1 MFSFRKG
8 STQTKKNQA
17 SKKQSRQNN
26 FEFRWRGFYTWIL
39 IIVPIFGGI
48 SYLVQNHTILPIKTI
63 QLSGTFQYIDQ
74 QEVEATL
81 RPFVG
86 EGFFSLDIQKVR
98 NSLSEK
104 SWTESVSIRR
114 VWPDRVV
121 IQIVEKKPVARWD
134 KNHLLSDQAKIFLAS
149 TEAFQNLP
157 RIYGANVDPDRVLNQ
172 YYDFA
177 ERFQALDETIREIH
191 IDSRG
196 SVGIELA
203 RGFKIKLGRDNVD
216 RKVARLVSIYAQQ
229 IKPRRTEIQQL
240 DLRYSNGFAVA
251 WKKEA
256 LIDRDEASLWRNNN
270 V

>member
-1 MFSFRKG
+1 MFSFRKQSAQAKKKKVSEG
-8 STQTKKNQA
+8 S
-17 SKKQSRQNN
+17 
-26 FEFRWRGFYTWIL
+26 FEFRWRGIYTLLL
-39 IIVPIFGGI
+39 IVVPLFGGI
-48 SYLVQNHTILPIKTI
+48 SYLVQNHTFLPIKTI

-74 QEVEATL
+74 QEVEFTL
-81 RPFVG
+81 RPFIG

-98 NSLSEK
+98 NTLSDK
-104 SWTESVSIRR
+104 SWAESVSIRR

-121 IQIVEKKPVARWD
+121 IKIVEKKPVARWD
-134 KNHLLSDQAKIFLAS
+134 ENNLLSDKAKIFLANV
-149 TEAFQNLP
+149 EEFQNLP
-157 RIYGANVDPDRVLNQ
+157 RVYGANIQPVQVLNK

-177 ERFQALDETIREIH
+177 KRFLSLDETIREID

-203 RGFKIKLGRDNVD
+203 NGFKIELGRENVD
-216 RKVARLVSIYAQQ
+216 LRIERLLAIYASQ

>member
-1 MFSFRKG
+1 MISFRKQ
-8 STQTKKNQA
+8 SAQAKKKKA
-17 SKKQSRQNN
+17 AESK
-26 FEFRWRGFYTWIL
+26 FEYKWRGIYTWIL
-39 IIVPIFGGI
+39 IIVPLFGGI
-48 SYLVQNHTILPIKTI
+48 SYLIQNHTFLPIKTI

-74 QEVEATL
+74 HEIESTL

-98 NSLSEK
+98 NTLSAK
-104 SWTESVSIRR
+104 SWAESVSIRR

-121 IQIVEKKPVARWD
+121 IKIVEKKPVARWD
-134 KNHLLSDQAKIFLAS
+134 AKHLLSDKAKIFQANVKQ
-149 TEAFQNLP
+149 FQDLP
-157 RIYGANVDPDRVLNQ
+157 KVYGANIKPVLVLNQ
-172 YYDFA
+172 YYDYA
-177 ERFQALDETIREIH
+177 RRFLSLDETISEIN

-203 RGFKIKLGRDNVD
+203 NGFNIELGRENVD
-216 RKVARLVSIYAQQ
+216 LKIERLLSIYAQQ
-229 IKPRRTEIQQL
+229 IRPRRTEIQQL

>member
-1 MFSFRKG
+1 MLSFRKT
-8 STQTKKNQA
+8 SAQAKKKTVAN
-17 SKKQSRQNN
+17 KD
-26 FEFRWRGFYTWIL
+26 FEFRWRGIYTWLL
-39 IIVPIFGGI
+39 IIVPLFGGI
-48 SYLVQNHTILPIKTI
+48 SYLVQNHTFLPIKTI
-63 QLSGTFQYIDQ
+63 QLSGSFQHINQ
-74 QEVEATL
+74 QEVETAL

-98 NSLSEK
+98 NILRDK
-104 SWTESVSIRR
+104 PWAESVSIRR
-114 VWPDRVV
+114 VWPDRVL

-134 KNHLLSDQAKIFLAS
+134 EDHLISDKANIYLANVD
-149 TEAFQNLP
+149 AFQALP
-157 RIYGANVDPDRVLNQ
+157 RVHGANVQAERLLIQ

-177 ERFQALDETIREIH
+177 ERFSALGETVRVVN

-196 SVGIELA
+196 AIDIELA
-203 RGFKIKLGRDNVD
+203 QGFKIKLGREEVE
-216 RKVARLVSIYAQQ
+216 RKIGRLVSIYQQQ

-256 LIDRDEASLWRNNN
+256 LVDRDEASLWRNNN